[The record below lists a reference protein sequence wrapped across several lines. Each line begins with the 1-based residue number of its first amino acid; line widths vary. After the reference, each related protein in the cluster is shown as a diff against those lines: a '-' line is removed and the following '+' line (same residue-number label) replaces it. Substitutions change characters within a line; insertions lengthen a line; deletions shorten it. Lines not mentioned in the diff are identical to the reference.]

1 MTLRELRVLVL
12 NLPPD
17 SATARRF
24 RGHAWGDTEFLL
36 ADLLDTVRFHRAEWA
51 SSKGAKPPKPKPV
64 TRPTP
69 RVQPQVEDQRVLARA
84 AHQHVLDHVLP
95 RNGSSP
101 GDPLPGDPPPSD

>member
-1 MTLRELRVLVL
+1 MAQFWRGQMSLRELRVLVL

-36 ADLLDTVRFHRAEWA
+36 ADLLDPVRRPSTAGA
-51 SSKGAKPPKPKPV
+51 LSKGAKPAKPKPV
-64 TRPTP
+64 TRPKP
-69 RVQPQVEDQRVLARA
+69 RVQPKVEDQRVIARA

-95 RNGSSP
+95 QNGSAQH
-101 GDPLPGDPPPSD
+101 D